1 MSRSTLEQQL
11 YEKDP
16 LRLECAGMTS
26 RKMLWIAFPLRPVD
40 KASYPYRPGQEITL
54 TYYASF
60 EKLHEPLVVTLFSTG
75 AAYLYVPS
83 EPKELVPLSG
93 RFADEKLVRQVT
105 GKPLKFFASYV
116 AVAYNLKVNS
126 LAHRKTGGNEYQA
139 ILKIS
144 KFVTVNTPM
153 KFTLKFLT

>member
-16 LRLECAGMTS
+16 LRLECASMTS
-26 RKMLWIAFPLRPVD
+26 RKMLWIAFPLRAD
-40 KASYPYRPGQEITL
+40 GHASFPYKPGQEITL

-75 AAYLYVPS
+75 AAYLYVPR

-116 AVAYNLKVNS
+116 AVAYNLRVHG
-126 LAHRKTGGNEYQA
+126 LAHKKTAGSEYHV
-139 ILKIS
+139 ITKIA
-144 KFVTVNTPM
+144 KVVTVNTPI
-153 KFTLKFLT
+153 KFSL